1 MKKKFEK
8 KYAVVVKTVAHM
20 LSQNPTEDEALQRL
34 RELPRRERRLI
45 QRLGKK
51 QEKKKHEEAAPGT
64 NTPPIS

>member
-8 KYAVVVKTVAHM
+8 KYQAVVKTVAHM

-51 QEKKKHEEAAPGT
+51 QEKNKHEESTPGT
-64 NTPPIS
+64 NSSSVS